1 MSVESTNA
9 LRTHLPTLPDQP
21 LAVTF
26 RFPGAL
32 RHTLRD
38 SHTRAQ
44 SAHRVDLQR
53 PAMTQTRTGV
63 SQIMLLTD
71 AASPSDTLGRMTV
84 QAERVS

>member
-1 MSVESTNA
+1 M
-9 LRTHLPTLPDQP
+9 LPDQP

-44 SAHRVDLQR
+44 SAHPADLQR
-53 PAMTQTRTGV
+53 PAVAQTRTGV

-71 AASPSDTLGRMTV
+71 ASSSSDNLSRTTV